1 MPKPR
6 AQPPRM
12 RSVKK
17 MDACYNIFEV
27 MILSSKVEQILKDV
41 RMLSPAELK
50 ELVNKITNDRD
61 LVGWL
66 KLAEQPF
73 SDWDNPE
80 DEVYDQL

>member
-1 MPKPR
+1 MP
-6 AQPPRM
+6 
-12 RSVKK
+12 
-17 MDACYNIFEV
+17 EV
-27 MILSSKVEQILKDV
+27 MIVPSKVEQILKDV

-50 ELVNKITNDRD
+50 ELVKKMTDDRD
-61 LVGWL
+61 LFGLL